1 MSLLSLLSSEK
12 NTAVDNSLCCLKK
25 QGAVDKEKQ
34 VAAAADGIMTSDSAP
49 TLHHTLQQPT
59 DMKETA
65 ILLDNQ
71 DLTRIGIISMIQTAA
86 PDTATVEVAT
96 RQQLGEQ
103 LRKTPDALVVLDFI
117 NSDITD
123 SEILVRLADIYNKVQ
138 WLVIS
143 DDISDAMARRLSCFA
158 AFGMV
163 LKGNRREEIASA
175 ISLALN
181 GERYIC
187 QHIMNLLL
195 SPASATQSLIDD
207 LTPTEVE
214 VLRRIALGKTVKEI
228 AAERNSSAHTITTHK
243 RSIFRKL
250 HVNTSYE
257 ATRMAIKTGLVE
269 LVEYYI

>member
-1 MSLLSLLSSEK
+1 
-12 NTAVDNSLCCLKK
+12 
-25 QGAVDKEKQ
+25 
-34 VAAAADGIMTSDSAP
+34 MTSDSAP

-71 DLTRIGIISMIQTAA
+71 DLTRIGIISMIQAAA

-195 SPASATQSLIDD
+195 SPSTSSASPSTPTQCRLGTYASRETTRLTTFPLPSRMPSDV
-207 LTPTEVE
+207 LTPK
-214 VLRRIALGKTVKEI
+214 LQHGW
-228 AAERNSSAHTITTHK
+228 NSS
-243 RSIFRKL
+243 S
-250 HVNTSYE
+250 
-257 ATRMAIKTGLVE
+257 RM
-269 LVEYYI
+269 